1 MPRQLTAFLPC
12 RAGSERV
19 KNKNTRPFAGHDG
32 GLLQVKLD
40 TLAAVPSIHSIVL
53 DSNDRQVLAYGHAR
67 QKTWQGHARL
77 IVRERP
83 NHLGAST
90 TTTDSLIRY
99 ALDTL
104 TGDDLLW
111 THVTSPLVPS
121 TRIEEAIAAY
131 RDRDPDQ
138 YDSLMSVTALKTFI
152 WADNERGPHP
162 INYDTSPLRWPRTQD
177 LTPLYEINSALFIVP
192 LDLARQRR
200 DRIGERPLL
209 FALDRLEAA
218 DVDWEEDFILAET
231 LFRLRHPTPQ
241 NT

>member
-1 MPRQLTAFLPC
+1 MPRQLTVFLPC

-19 KNKNTRPFAGHDG
+19 RDKNTRPFAGHEG
-32 GLLQVKLD
+32 GLLGVKLD
-40 TLAAVPSIHSIVL
+40 TLASVGSITSVVL
-53 DSNDRQVLAYGHAR
+53 DSNDPKVLDYGHQR
-67 QKTWQGHARL
+67 QKSWQGHARL

-83 NHLGAST
+83 DHLGAST

-131 RDRDPDQ
+131 HARDPEQ

-152 WADNERGPHP
+152 WADNQRGPHP
-162 INYDTSPLRWPRTQD
+162 INYDTTPLRWPRTQD
-177 LTPLYEINSALFIVP
+177 LTPLYEVNSALFIVP
-192 LDLARQRR
+192 FALARHRR
-200 DRIGERPLL
+200 DRIGERPQL
-209 FALDRLEAA
+209 FVLDRLEAA
-218 DVDWEEDFILAET
+218 DVDWEEDFLLAET
-231 LFRLRHPTPQ
+231 LYRLRHPTP
-241 NT
+241 T

>member
-1 MPRQLTAFLPC
+1 MPRHLTAFLPC

-19 KNKNTRPFAGHDG
+19 KDKNTRPFADHDG
-32 GLLQVKLD
+32 GLLGVKLD
-40 TLAAVPSIHSIVL
+40 TLAAVTSIHTIVL
-53 DSNDRQVLAYGHAR
+53 DSNDPKVLTYGLAR

-83 NHLGAST
+83 DHLGAST
-90 TTTDSLIRY
+90 TSTDSLIRY

-111 THVTSPLVPS
+111 THVTSPLVSS

-131 RDRDPDQ
+131 HSRDPDRH
-138 YDSLMSVTALKTFI
+138 DSLMSVTALKTFI
-152 WADNERGPHP
+152 WADNHNGPHP

-177 LTPLYEINSALFIVP
+177 LTPLYEVNSALFIVP
-192 LDLARQRR
+192 LSLARQRR

-218 DVDWEEDFILAET
+218 DVDWEEDFLLAET
-231 LFRLRHPTPQ
+231 LFRSMLRGRAP
-241 NT
+241 